1 MLMLSFLP
9 SLAGGALIGL
19 SAVLLLVLNGRI
31 AGISGIVGGLV
42 SAIDAR
48 LVTNVAFV
56 IGLLLGPLL
65 FLTMFGAW
73 PVVRIETSLPWL
85 GIAGLFVGFGAR
97 LRLHVRPWHS
107 RFGSFVAAFHGCGRG
122 LPVDGDGDGLP
133 HARRRCRMMVL
144 RIIAALICGS
154 LFGLGLSISGML
166 DPHRVRGF
174 LDITGAWDPSL
185 IFVLAGGVIVAT
197 IGYRLSRL
205 LPRPLLDRRF
215 DLPTK
220 TAIDAPLLLGS
231 AIFGIGWGI
240 AGICLGPAIALLTL
254 GIGPAFL
261 FVVTMLVGM
270 TAHDRL
276 VPRLISAEPMKGA
289 RP

>member
-1 MLMLSFLP
+1 M
-9 SLAGGALIGL
+9 I
-19 SAVLLLVLNGRI
+19 
-31 AGISGIVGGLV
+31 
-42 SAIDAR
+42 
-48 LVTNVAFV
+48 
-56 IGLLLGPLL
+56 
-65 FLTMFGAW
+65 
-73 PVVRIETSLPWL
+73 
-85 GIAGLFVGFGAR
+85 
-97 LRLHVRPWHS
+97 
-107 RFGSFVAAFHGCGRG
+107 
-122 LPVDGDGDGLP
+122 
-133 HARRRCRMMVL
+133 VL
-144 RIIAALICGS
+144 RTIAALISGS

-174 LDITGAWDPSL
+174 LDVTGAWDPSL
-185 IFVLAGGVIVAT
+185 IFVLAGGVIVAM

-240 AGICLGPAIALLTL
+240 AGFCPGPAIASLTL

-261 FVVTMLVGM
+261 FVVTMLLGM
-270 TAHDRL
+270 IAHDRL
-276 VPRLISAEPMKGA
+276 IRPVIPAEPLKGA

>member
-1 MLMLSFLP
+1 M
-9 SLAGGALIGL
+9 I
-19 SAVLLLVLNGRI
+19 
-31 AGISGIVGGLV
+31 
-42 SAIDAR
+42 
-48 LVTNVAFV
+48 
-56 IGLLLGPLL
+56 
-65 FLTMFGAW
+65 
-73 PVVRIETSLPWL
+73 
-85 GIAGLFVGFGAR
+85 
-97 LRLHVRPWHS
+97 
-107 RFGSFVAAFHGCGRG
+107 
-122 LPVDGDGDGLP
+122 
-133 HARRRCRMMVL
+133 VL
-144 RIIAALICGS
+144 RTIAALMCGS

-174 LDITGAWDPSL
+174 LDVTGAWDPSL

-240 AGICLGPAIALLTL
+240 AGFCPGPAIALLTL

-270 TAHDRL
+270 IAHDRL
-276 VPRLISAEPMKGA
+276 ISHPIPAKPVTGA

>member
-1 MLMLSFLP
+1 M
-9 SLAGGALIGL
+9 I
-19 SAVLLLVLNGRI
+19 
-31 AGISGIVGGLV
+31 
-42 SAIDAR
+42 
-48 LVTNVAFV
+48 
-56 IGLLLGPLL
+56 
-65 FLTMFGAW
+65 
-73 PVVRIETSLPWL
+73 
-85 GIAGLFVGFGAR
+85 
-97 LRLHVRPWHS
+97 
-107 RFGSFVAAFHGCGRG
+107 
-122 LPVDGDGDGLP
+122 
-133 HARRRCRMMVL
+133 VL
-144 RIIAALICGS
+144 RTIAALICGS

-166 DPHRVRGF
+166 DPDRVRGF
-174 LDITGAWDPSL
+174 LNVTGAWDPSL

-240 AGICLGPAIALLTL
+240 AGFCPGPAIALLTL

-270 TAHDRL
+270 IAHDRL
-276 VPRLISAEPMKGA
+276 ARRLIPAGSMKGA

>member
-1 MLMLSFLP
+1 M
-9 SLAGGALIGL
+9 I
-19 SAVLLLVLNGRI
+19 
-31 AGISGIVGGLV
+31 
-42 SAIDAR
+42 
-48 LVTNVAFV
+48 
-56 IGLLLGPLL
+56 
-65 FLTMFGAW
+65 
-73 PVVRIETSLPWL
+73 
-85 GIAGLFVGFGAR
+85 
-97 LRLHVRPWHS
+97 
-107 RFGSFVAAFHGCGRG
+107 
-122 LPVDGDGDGLP
+122 
-133 HARRRCRMMVL
+133 VL
-144 RIIAALICGS
+144 RTVAALICGA

-166 DPHRVRGF
+166 DPDRVRGF
-174 LDITGAWDPSL
+174 LNVTGAWDPSL

-231 AIFGIGWGI
+231 AIFGIGWGM
-240 AGICLGPAIALLTL
+240 AGLCPGPAIALLTL

-270 TAHDRL
+270 IAHDRL
-276 VPRLISAEPMKGA
+276 ARRLIPAGPMKGA

>member
-1 MLMLSFLP
+1 M
-9 SLAGGALIGL
+9 I
-19 SAVLLLVLNGRI
+19 
-31 AGISGIVGGLV
+31 
-42 SAIDAR
+42 
-48 LVTNVAFV
+48 
-56 IGLLLGPLL
+56 
-65 FLTMFGAW
+65 
-73 PVVRIETSLPWL
+73 
-85 GIAGLFVGFGAR
+85 
-97 LRLHVRPWHS
+97 
-107 RFGSFVAAFHGCGRG
+107 
-122 LPVDGDGDGLP
+122 
-133 HARRRCRMMVL
+133 VL
-144 RIIAALICGS
+144 RTIAALICGS

-174 LDITGAWDPSL
+174 LDVTGAWDPSL

-240 AGICLGPAIALLTL
+240 AGFCPGPAIALLTL

-261 FVVTMLVGM
+261 FVGTMLVGM
-270 TAHDRL
+270 IAYDRL
-276 VPRLISAEPMKGA
+276 IPHIIPTEPVKGT

>member
-1 MLMLSFLP
+1 
-9 SLAGGALIGL
+9 
-19 SAVLLLVLNGRI
+19 
-31 AGISGIVGGLV
+31 
-42 SAIDAR
+42 
-48 LVTNVAFV
+48 
-56 IGLLLGPLL
+56 
-65 FLTMFGAW
+65 
-73 PVVRIETSLPWL
+73 
-85 GIAGLFVGFGAR
+85 
-97 LRLHVRPWHS
+97 
-107 RFGSFVAAFHGCGRG
+107 
-122 LPVDGDGDGLP
+122 
-133 HARRRCRMMVL
+133 MMVP
-144 RIIAALICGS
+144 RIIAAVICGS

-240 AGICLGPAIALLTL
+240 AGICPGPAIALLTL
-254 GIGPAFL
+254 GIGPAL
-261 FVVTMLVGM
+261 VFVVTMLVGM

-276 VPRLISAEPMKGA
+276 VPRLISVEPMKGA

>member
-1 MLMLSFLP
+1 M
-9 SLAGGALIGL
+9 I
-19 SAVLLLVLNGRI
+19 
-31 AGISGIVGGLV
+31 
-42 SAIDAR
+42 
-48 LVTNVAFV
+48 
-56 IGLLLGPLL
+56 
-65 FLTMFGAW
+65 
-73 PVVRIETSLPWL
+73 
-85 GIAGLFVGFGAR
+85 
-97 LRLHVRPWHS
+97 
-107 RFGSFVAAFHGCGRG
+107 
-122 LPVDGDGDGLP
+122 
-133 HARRRCRMMVL
+133 VL
-144 RIIAALICGS
+144 RTIAALICGS

-174 LDITGAWDPSL
+174 LDVTGAWDPSL

-240 AGICLGPAIALLTL
+240 AGICPGPAIALLTL

>member
-1 MLMLSFLP
+1 M
-9 SLAGGALIGL
+9 I
-19 SAVLLLVLNGRI
+19 
-31 AGISGIVGGLV
+31 
-42 SAIDAR
+42 
-48 LVTNVAFV
+48 
-56 IGLLLGPLL
+56 
-65 FLTMFGAW
+65 
-73 PVVRIETSLPWL
+73 
-85 GIAGLFVGFGAR
+85 
-97 LRLHVRPWHS
+97 
-107 RFGSFVAAFHGCGRG
+107 
-122 LPVDGDGDGLP
+122 
-133 HARRRCRMMVL
+133 VL
-144 RIIAALICGS
+144 RTIAALICGS

-174 LDITGAWDPSL
+174 LDVTGAWDPSL

-220 TAIDAPLLLGS
+220 TAIDAPLPLGS

-240 AGICLGPAIALLTL
+240 AGFCLGPAIASLTL

-261 FVVTMLVGM
+261 FAVTMLVGM
-270 TAHDRL
+270 IAHDCL
-276 VPRLISAEPMKGA
+276 IPRLIPTESMKGA

>member
-1 MLMLSFLP
+1 
-9 SLAGGALIGL
+9 
-19 SAVLLLVLNGRI
+19 
-31 AGISGIVGGLV
+31 
-42 SAIDAR
+42 
-48 LVTNVAFV
+48 
-56 IGLLLGPLL
+56 
-65 FLTMFGAW
+65 
-73 PVVRIETSLPWL
+73 
-85 GIAGLFVGFGAR
+85 
-97 LRLHVRPWHS
+97 
-107 RFGSFVAAFHGCGRG
+107 
-122 LPVDGDGDGLP
+122 
-133 HARRRCRMMVL
+133 MMVL

-254 GIGPAFL
+254 GIGLPFSL
-261 FVVTMLVGM
+261 
-270 TAHDRL
+270 
-276 VPRLISAEPMKGA
+276 S
-289 RP
+289 

>member
-1 MLMLSFLP
+1 M
-9 SLAGGALIGL
+9 I
-19 SAVLLLVLNGRI
+19 
-31 AGISGIVGGLV
+31 
-42 SAIDAR
+42 
-48 LVTNVAFV
+48 
-56 IGLLLGPLL
+56 
-65 FLTMFGAW
+65 
-73 PVVRIETSLPWL
+73 
-85 GIAGLFVGFGAR
+85 
-97 LRLHVRPWHS
+97 
-107 RFGSFVAAFHGCGRG
+107 
-122 LPVDGDGDGLP
+122 
-133 HARRRCRMMVL
+133 VL
-144 RIIAALICGS
+144 RTITALICGS

-174 LDITGAWDPSL
+174 LDVTGAWDPSL

-220 TAIDAPLLLGS
+220 TAVDAPLLLGS

-240 AGICLGPAIALLTL
+240 TGFCPGPAIASLTL
-254 GIGPAFL
+254 GIGPSFL

-270 TAHDRL
+270 IAHDRL
-276 VPRLISAEPMKGA
+276 ISRIIPAKLVTGA